1 MKKYLIILFLVT
13 FITAGYSQNKFRVLA
28 SSGTSTI
35 ANNGNSLSVGQ
46 RLSNNH
52 SIKVSPQSYLSLVH
66 SSGGT
71 VQISK
76 AGVYNIA
83 NLEKK
88 LDEKR
93 KSLSSRYVTYIISE
107 LTKKGKEN
115 INANRYKYMNV
126 TGSVNRATFNAFSV
140 YLPDRSNFYSPK
152 ITITWQALV
161 KTQNYILKITD
172 RFEDRVLYTKTLS
185 DTSTV
190 VDFSQ
195 GKLKGELDFLVSI
208 ESKERGIKS
217 DKYGLFRLDE
227 EDAPKFTKAYN
238 TFKANN
244 KETGNAAI
252 KLSEAFFFEDKGFYT
267 DALRCYTAAAEM
279 SNNADA
285 YVTALQQFLVRRNMG
300 QTPEEDKK
308 D

>member
-1 MKKYLIILFLVT
+1 MLIFLGSL
-13 FITAGYSQNKFRVLA
+13 ITTGYAQNKFRVLA
-28 SSGTSTI
+28 SSGTNTI
-35 ANNGNSLSVGQ
+35 ANNGRKLSVGQ
-46 RLSNNH
+46 KLANSH
-52 SIKVSPQSYLSLVH
+52 QVKVSPRSYLSLVH

-76 AGVYNIA
+76 AGVYNVA

-88 LDEKR
+88 LDERR
-93 KSLSSRYVTYIISE
+93 KSLSSRYATYIISE
-107 LTKKGKEN
+107 LTKKGNEN
-115 INANRYKYMNV
+115 INTNRYKYMNV

-140 YLPDRSNFYSPK
+140 YLPDRSNFYNPK
-152 ITITWQALV
+152 VTITWQTLV
-161 KTQNYILKITD
+161 NTQNYILKITD
-172 RFEDRVLYTKTLS
+172 RFEEKILYTKTLT
-185 DTSTV
+185 DTSAV

-195 GKLKGELDFLVSI
+195 GKLKGELDFLVFI

-238 TFKANN
+238 AFKANN

-252 KLSEAFFFEDKGFYT
+252 KLAEAFFFEDKEFYT
-267 DALRCYTAAAEM
+267 DALRCYKAAVEM
-279 SNNADA
+279 SNSADA

-300 QTPEEDKK
+300 QTPKEDKK